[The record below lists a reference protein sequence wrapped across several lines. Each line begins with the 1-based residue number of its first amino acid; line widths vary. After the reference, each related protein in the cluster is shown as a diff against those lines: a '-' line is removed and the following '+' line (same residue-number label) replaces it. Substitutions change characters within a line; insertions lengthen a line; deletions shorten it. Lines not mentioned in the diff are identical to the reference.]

1 MPLISVKV
9 SQIQKNVFNA
19 TLVLS
24 LVAFLGYSRLI
35 YFKSRYL
42 PRLPEALA
50 FQSVLSGISSQ
61 ESVLTTSNYAVH
73 LAGREK
79 ISQIEKDGYE
89 QNWPFQVIV
98 LPSEKALIN
107 VKGRLRAVGETK
119 DWSQNESG
127 REESKRRG
135 DVL

>member
-1 MPLISVKV
+1 MPLISVKA

-24 LVAFLGYSRLI
+24 LVAFLGYSRLV

-50 FQSVLSGISSQ
+50 FQSVVSGIGSQ

-79 ISQIEKDGYE
+79 ISQIEKDDYE
-89 QNWPFQVIV
+89 QKWPFEVIV
-98 LPSEKALIN
+98 LPSENALIN
-107 VKGRLRAVGETK
+107 V
-119 DWSQNESG
+119 
-127 REESKRRG
+127 RG
-135 DVL
+135 SS